1 MWMWMWM
8 WMWIWMWMWMRTLT
22 LTLTLRCFDQLTR
35 GVESTCRSALVSTR
49 LFGGR
54 RRQDG
59 GGSSSIRIMIA
70 SPNRHQN
77 NTGQSPSTKQ
87 NGIVARPVD
96 GHFHSVNLEPL
107 QPVITQWDARCD
119 YGNLFFT
126 VRGPSV
132 QGLARGPVITDARG
146 ELVWMD
152 NDQFHQAMNLN
163 VQRYRGE
170 DFLTFWT
177 KHDHSKRKK
186 KNGARKKSKKSFV
199 MLNSHYEVAH
209 RITPVGKGLRADS
222 HEFRI
227 TPQGTALIV
236 IYKKIQ
242 TDCTDLGLGP
252 SCWVQDG
259 WIQEID
265 IATGE
270 LRFEWHATD
279 HIQMTDVFSAPSRK
293 DGHGRSKSDAFDFF
307 HINSVDKM
315 PSGDFLVSARYMHAV
330 LCVSAAT
337 GAVRWQLGGKN
348 NAFRDLNGATDFSW
362 QHHVTWLGN
371 DTISLYDNHAN
382 HVLHSLKE
390 HSKAMIIRLDLE
402 QMTAELR
409 HKYVHPD
416 HILNVS
422 QGSVQVVNETGNVLV
437 GFGNAPTYVE
447 FTPEGEVLCQ
457 AHFAPHLTYE
467 LLDLGLAK
475 SYRVFKHAWVGRPK
489 TRPDVAVKR
498 GRLYVSWNG
507 ATEVTGWRLESAPA
521 PEAEFVTLQEMRK
534 EAFESSF
541 ALDRAQRYVRVVAL
555 DATQAAMARSVAV
568 STDEPLPLWPIFWTL
583 LTLASL
589 FGSFCFLAI
598 FWKHARLPDPR
609 LPTIG
614 EVARAFR
621 PRLSAL
627 TRVRRRL
634 WGARGG
640 GRWLES
646 EEGSDTEEDPLLL
659 SEREMEM
666 EMGVGKETETD
677 TARGAEGGWRAS

>member
-1 MWMWMWM
+1 MSS
-8 WMWIWMWMWMRTLT
+8 L
-22 LTLTLRCFDQLTR
+22 
-35 GVESTCRSALVSTR
+35 ALVAA
-49 LFGGR
+49 LPLL
-54 RRQDG
+54 
-59 GGSSSIRIMIA
+59 A
-70 SPNRHQN
+70 SPVAAFAL
-77 NTGQSPSTKQ
+77 NTYDLGLRGLYPRQ
-87 NGIVARPVD
+87 
-96 GHFHSVNLEPL
+96 HFHSVNLEPL

-199 MLNSHYEVAH
+199 M
-209 RITPVGKGLRADS
+209 
-222 HEFRI
+222 
-227 TPQGTALIV
+227 
-236 IYKKIQ
+236 
-242 TDCTDLGLGP
+242 
-252 SCWVQDG
+252 
-259 WIQEID
+259 
-265 IATGE
+265 
-270 LRFEWHATD
+270 
-279 HIQMTDVFSAPSRK
+279 
-293 DGHGRSKSDAFDFF
+293 
-307 HINSVDKM
+307 
-315 PSGDFLVSARYMHAV
+315 
-330 LCVSAAT
+330 
-337 GAVRWQLGGKN
+337 
-348 NAFRDLNGATDFSW
+348 
-362 QHHVTWLGN
+362 
-371 DTISLYDNHAN
+371 
-382 HVLHSLKE
+382 
-390 HSKAMIIRLDLE
+390 
-402 QMTAELR
+402 
-409 HKYVHPD
+409 
-416 HILNVS
+416 
-422 QGSVQVVNETGNVLV
+422 
-437 GFGNAPTYVE
+437 
-447 FTPEGEVLCQ
+447 
-457 AHFAPHLTYE
+457 
-467 LLDLGLAK
+467 
-475 SYRVFKHAWVGRPK
+475 
-489 TRPDVAVKR
+489 
-498 GRLYVSWNG
+498 
-507 ATEVTGWRLESAPA
+507 
-521 PEAEFVTLQEMRK
+521 
-534 EAFESSF
+534 
-541 ALDRAQRYVRVVAL
+541 
-555 DATQAAMARSVAV
+555 
-568 STDEPLPLWPIFWTL
+568 LPLWPIFWTL